1 MGTNGVTEEGSS
13 ETLFL
18 LKKASGCI
26 KILKSLRGDRLNE
39 SDFAE
44 LNINSIRNKIEFPVK
59 QFLGNL
65 NVLIILGTKINDS
78 FPIGNFVIG

>member
-1 MGTNGVTEEGSS
+1 M
-13 ETLFL
+13 
-18 LKKASGCI
+18 LKKTKQKASGCI
-26 KILKSLRGDRLNE
+26 KILKSLRGDRLNK

-78 FPIGNFVIG
+78 FPIGSFVIG